1 MDKTQAVDAA
11 EGRLQRAVI
20 EYYQDDIYS
29 LPAAEHIMDAVIELI
44 KAIKEYHASL

>member
-20 EYYQDDIYS
+20 EYYQDDLYS
-29 LPAAEHIMDAVIELI
+29 LPAAERILDAVIEMI
-44 KAIKEYHASL
+44 KAIKEHYASL

>member
-1 MDKTQAVDAA
+1 M
-11 EGRLQRAVI
+11 EI

-29 LPAAEHIMDAVIELI
+29 LPAAEYIMDAVIELI